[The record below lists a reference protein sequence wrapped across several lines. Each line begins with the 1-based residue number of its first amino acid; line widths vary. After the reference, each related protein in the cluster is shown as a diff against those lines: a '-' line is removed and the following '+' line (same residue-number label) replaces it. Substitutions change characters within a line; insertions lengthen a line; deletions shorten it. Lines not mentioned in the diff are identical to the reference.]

1 MRVQPQDIDDVL
13 FGQKAVL
20 RLPAFNTCA
29 TPEIDG
35 EVTWVSADVTH
46 DTETGQSYDT
56 ARIRMREDQRECLK
70 GLRLFLDMR
79 GESFTQ
85 IGECFRSFLSHA
97 PSNRLDRKL
106 DGLTPQAFTDQPVMA
121 RTFASAVDDTQGA
134 DRGQPTTSRNE
145 RWEKCSKTTDWKS
158 GNLAHSR
165 SRPDMWHLC
174 GVLPSSRGQGVRQ
187 ACRNHMRASDR
198 WGM

>member
-1 MRVQPQDIDDVL
+1 MQPQDIDNVR

-20 RLPAFNTCA
+20 RFPAFDTCA

-46 DTETGQSYDT
+46 DPKTGQSYET
-56 ARIRMREDQRECLK
+56 ARIRIREDQKECLK
-70 GLRLFLDMR
+70 GLRLVLDMR
-79 GESFTQ
+79 GESLTQ

-97 PSNRLDRKL
+97 PSVRSDRKL
-106 DGLTPQAFTDQPVMA
+106 GGWTPRAFVNQTVMA

-134 DRGQPTTSRNE
+134 DRGRPTTSRNE
-145 RWEKCSKTTDWKS
+145 RWVKFSKTTDWKS

-174 GVLPSSRGQGVRQ
+174 GVLPSS
-187 ACRNHMRASDR
+187 
-198 WGM
+198 